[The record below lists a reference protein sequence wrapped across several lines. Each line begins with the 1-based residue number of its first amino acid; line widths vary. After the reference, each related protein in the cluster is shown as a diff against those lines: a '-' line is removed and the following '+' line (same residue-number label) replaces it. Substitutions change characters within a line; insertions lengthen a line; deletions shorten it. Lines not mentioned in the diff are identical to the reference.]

1 MDQIEGQNNGAPQW
15 LLDMLARQHD
25 QMVAISEHQ
34 AAQMTALAK
43 QLEESNQRLLV
54 LANQQNAYE
63 ATATQSR
70 TQNRTPGTSNPTPD
84 VSSYSSPPLDP
95 LRRPKPSFPDP
106 EPYDHTD
113 KTLYPQFIG
122 LLQAKIKH
130 DGLSIGGEEK
140 QAWYMFGRLKGDA
153 AKRIFPWVNAAD
165 QDKTLCTKDLFDQM
179 NIAFL
184 DPRAKEK
191 ALAALNRTKQGKLS
205 INDFLGKFDQL
216 LLEAGGWNWA
226 DSIRKGYL
234 KDALSTKILTALVGT
249 EEKPT
254 YEEYCQQLRRVA
266 DQLEEV
272 QEKSS
277 GRPYGQWRQRARR
290 EGSQPT
296 ENHDPMDWEA
306 AIAAAVRVA
315 VAGRTTTEGRWASEK
330 EVSRRRQE
338 GLCLRCGKDGH
349 FVRDCRTKLNKP
361 QHESKKPRVA
371 AAKVKGAKRI
381 RPQKEEEDGDD
392 ESSLASDESSG
403 KE

>member
-1 MDQIEGQNNGAPQW
+1 MEGQSSGAPQW

-25 QMVAISEHQ
+25 QMVASSEHQ
-34 AAQMTALAK
+34 AAQMTVLAK
-43 QLEESNQRLLV
+43 QLEESNQRLLA

-63 ATATQSR
+63 AAATQSR
-70 TQNRTPGTSNPTPD
+70 THNPTPTTTSPTPD
-84 VSSYSSPPLDP
+84 ALSYSSPSLDP

-106 EPYDHTD
+106 DPYDHTD

-140 QAWYMFGRLKGDA
+140 QAWYMFGRLKGNA
-153 AKRIFPWVNAAD
+153 AKRIFPWVNVAD
-165 QDKTLCTKDLFDQM
+165 QDKTLRTKDLFDQM

-191 ALAALNRTKQGKLS
+191 ALAALNCTKQGKLS
-205 INDFLGKFDQL
+205 INDFLGEFDQL

-234 KDALSTKILTALVGT
+234 KDALSTEILTALVGT

-254 YEEYCQQLRRVA
+254 YEAYCQQLRRVA
-266 DQLEEV
+266 DQLDEV
-272 QEKSS
+272 QEKSLS
-277 GRPYGQWRQRARR
+277 RPYKQWRQKGRR
-290 EGSQPT
+290 EGTQPV

-315 VAGRTTTEGRWASEK
+315 VAGRTGTGERWASEK
-330 EVSRRRQE
+330 EVNRRRQE

-361 QHESKKPRVA
+361 QQENKKPRVA
-371 AAKVKGAKRI
+371 AAKVKGVKGTWSR
-381 RPQKEEEDGDD
+381 EEERDGDE
-392 ESSLASDESSG
+392 ESSLSLDESSG